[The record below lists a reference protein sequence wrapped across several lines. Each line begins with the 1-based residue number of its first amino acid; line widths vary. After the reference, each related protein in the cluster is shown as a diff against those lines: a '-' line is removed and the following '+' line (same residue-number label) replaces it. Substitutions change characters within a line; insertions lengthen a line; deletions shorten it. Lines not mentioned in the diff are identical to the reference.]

1 MAIENQDSTIQKI
14 KPNREETCTVAGL
27 TKLHHQDNYFDF
39 QRKLRDQKY
48 SLKREV
54 TVEENFAEIELCLL
68 LFRGAVPRAVLTP
81 TPAPAPNQD
90 LTPALNPPMP
100 SGEKPEKP
108 SGNQ

>member
-14 KPNREETCTVAGL
+14 KPNREKHVAGL
-27 TKLHHQDNYFDF
+27 TKLHHQDNFDF

-68 LFRGAVPRAVLTP
+68 LFRGAVPRGLRAGTR
-81 TPAPAPNQD
+81 N
-90 LTPALNPPMP
+90 LNYGMI
-100 SGEKPEKP
+100 SEREGLHM
-108 SGNQ
+108 SR

>member
-1 MAIENQDSTIQKI
+1 
-14 KPNREETCTVAGL
+14 TVAGL
-27 TKLHHQDNYFDF
+27 TKLHHQDNFDF

-68 LFRGAVPRAVLTP
+68 LFRGAVPRA
-81 TPAPAPNQD
+81 
-90 LTPALNPPMP
+90 LNPRMP

>member
-1 MAIENQDSTIQKI
+1 MI
-14 KPNREETCTVAGL
+14 VGL
-27 TKLHHQDNYFDF
+27 TKLHHQDNYFNF

-54 TVEENFAEIELCLL
+54 TVEENFAEIELYLL
-68 LFRGAVPRAVLTP
+68 LFRGAVPRA
-81 TPAPAPNQD
+81 
-90 LTPALNPPMP
+90 LNPPIP